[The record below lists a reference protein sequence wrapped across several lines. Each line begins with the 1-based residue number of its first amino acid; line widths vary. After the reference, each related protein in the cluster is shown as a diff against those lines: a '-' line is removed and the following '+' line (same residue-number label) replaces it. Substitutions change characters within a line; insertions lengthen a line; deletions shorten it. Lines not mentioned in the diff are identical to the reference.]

1 MKLLVLFA
9 LILLAQTSFAD
20 PLPRPDHIVIVIN
33 ENKAF
38 QQIIGNQN
46 APYIN
51 SLAQRGMLFTESYGV
66 THPSQPN
73 YLALFSGSTHNIIN
87 DSCLLE
93 LKGDNLASDLISH
106 DFSFT
111 SFSETMP
118 DASYLG
124 CMSGPYMRK
133 HNPLSNWLELAKF
146 NQPFSAFPQDFSK
159 LPTVSL
165 VVPNQQ
171 NDMHDGTIEQ
181 GDRWLSQNLELYA
194 QWALTNNSLLIVTWD
209 EDNGSAAN
217 HIATIFVGEMIKSGK
232 SSQRINHYTI
242 LRTISDLYGLPS
254 IGNSAGETAI
264 TDVWKKSVTKH

>member
-1 MKLLVLFA
+1 MKLFSFFA
-9 LILLAQTSFAD
+9 LILIAQTSFAD
-20 PLPRPDHIVIVIN
+20 TLPRPDHIVIVIN

-38 QQIIGNQN
+38 QQIIGSRN

-51 SLAQRGMLFTESYGV
+51 SLAQRGMLFTESYGI

-93 LKGDNLASDLISH
+93 LKGDNLASNLISH

-118 DASYLG
+118 EASYLG

-133 HNPLSNWLELAKF
+133 HNPLSNWLELAKY
-146 NQPFSAFPQDFSK
+146 NQPFSAFPHDFSK

-181 GDRWLSQNLELYA
+181 GDTWLSQNLELYA
-194 QWALTNNSLLIVTWD
+194 QWALSNNSLLIVTWD

-217 HIATIFVGEMIKSGK
+217 HIATILVGEMIKSGK

-254 IGNSAGETAI
+254 IGNSAGETTI
-264 TDVWKKSVTKH
+264 TDVWK

>member
-1 MKLLVLFA
+1 MKLLTLFA
-9 LILLAQTSFAD
+9 LVLLAQPAFAD
-20 PLPRPDHIVIVIN
+20 PLPRPDHIVLVIE

-38 QQIIGNQN
+38 QQIIGSQN

-73 YLALFSGSTHNIIN
+73 YIALFSGSTHNITN

-93 LKGDNLASDLISH
+93 LKGDNLATSLISH
-106 DFSFT
+106 NFSFA

-118 DASYLG
+118 EASYLG
-124 CMSGPYMRK
+124 CMFGSYMRK

-146 NQPFSAFPQDFSK
+146 NQPFSAFPQDFTK

-171 NDMHDGTIEQ
+171 DDMHDGTIEQ
-181 GDRWLSQNLELYA
+181 GDAWLSKNLEQYA

-209 EDNGSAAN
+209 EDNGSSAN
-217 HIATIFVGEMIKSGK
+217 HIATIFVGGMIKSGK
-232 SSQRINHYTI
+232 SSQHINHYTI
-242 LRTISDLYGLPS
+242 LRTISDIYGLPY
-254 IGNSAGETAI
+254 IGSSASELSI
-264 TDVWKKSVTKH
+264 TDVWRSPVLKH